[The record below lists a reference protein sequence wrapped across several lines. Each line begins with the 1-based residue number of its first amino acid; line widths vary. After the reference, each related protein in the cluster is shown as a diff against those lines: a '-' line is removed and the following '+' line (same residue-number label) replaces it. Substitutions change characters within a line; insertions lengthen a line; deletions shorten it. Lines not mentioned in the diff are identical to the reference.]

1 MRVSP
6 LVAVE
11 AGPVRESL
19 RLVFK
24 RLVFKRLVFK
34 RLGPPGHSPVRD
46 ATELATRGSFFVAW
60 ALRLGRGSAERY
72 RPMV

>member
-19 RLVFK
+19 